1 MAASRNK
8 RRARPARRGGRGGV
22 EAADVGERH
31 MERAAHRPGR
41 KRAMMAHLLPCCLC
55 AAMMCE
61 SSSSENGSFFTAG
74 SS

>member
-1 MAASRNK
+1 
-8 RRARPARRGGRGGV
+8 V